1 MAGVSEMPLCGNGVL
16 GGRYALGE
24 VIGRGGMAEV
34 YRAWDQVLER
44 SVAVKMLRVSASD
57 PADRARFARE
67 TSTLATLNH
76 PGLVTVLD
84 AGTVEDR
91 PFLVMELV
99 DGAALSSWVRVP
111 RSILGMWPRR
121 VRRSQ
126 MSRGTSTARAS
137 CTGM

>member
-67 TSTLATLNH
+67 TSTLADSPTRSVGEVIFSVVLSACLWSA
-76 PGLVTVLD
+76 PG
-84 AGTVEDR
+84 
-91 PFLVMELV
+91 
-99 DGAALSSWVRVP
+99 
-111 RSILGMWPRR
+111 
-121 VRRSQ
+121 
-126 MSRGTSTARAS
+126 
-137 CTGM
+137 